1 MVEQPNQ
8 VSAGGQRL
16 AFGYY
21 HPGTSNFDTATWLKD
36 AGYVRTLFFV
46 IAPCSTETLDCIC
59 PPTLTPPMTLDP
71 SSDGT
76 KTAMLLLQERFG
88 ANTKKT
94 IMQRCAT
101 TKTTCTDILHHVYEP
116 RTYLL
121 RLCSHFGSIHFSFCK
136 HLFFSSSIQ

>member
-21 HPGTSNFDTATWLKD
+21 HPGTSNFDTATWLND
-36 AGYVRTLFFV
+36 TGYVRTLFFV

-76 KTAMLLLQERFG
+76 KTAMLLLAPSGSFVASIFVLGVVVAAVSSRVFF
-88 ANTKKT
+88 
-94 IMQRCAT
+94 
-101 TKTTCTDILHHVYEP
+101 
-116 RTYLL
+116 L
-121 RLCSHFGSIHFSFCK
+121 RLCTSHNFPRQPTSDANVFPI
-136 HLFFSSSIQ
+136 